1 MTPDDIAYGE
11 TVEITVDGAP
21 LRAYTGQTIA
31 AALLASGTRVLRR
44 TRTHGKPRG
53 VYCGMGICYDCVVRV
68 NGTTERACTKLV
80 ENGMQIS
87 LATRFEPRV
96 PNP

>member
-1 MTPDDIAYGE
+1 MTPDNIAYGGF
-11 TVEITVDGAP
+11 VEITVDGVP
-21 LRAYTGQTIA
+21 LRACTGQTIA
-31 AALLASGTRVLRR
+31 AALLASGTRILRR

-53 VYCGMGICYDCVVRV
+53 VYCAMGICYDCIVRV

-80 ENGMQIS
+80 ENGMQIA
-87 LATRFEPRV
+87 LPTRFEPRV